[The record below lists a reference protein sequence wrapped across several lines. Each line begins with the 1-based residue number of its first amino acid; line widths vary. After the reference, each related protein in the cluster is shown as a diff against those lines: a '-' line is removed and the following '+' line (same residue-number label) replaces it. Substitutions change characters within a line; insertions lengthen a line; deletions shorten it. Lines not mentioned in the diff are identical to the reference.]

1 MSATG
6 MVGLKELCPMTITRS
21 VVRAVFTLASMPPLL
36 DFRADAQVNATATF
50 SGRVTDP
57 SGLAIERATVKVTRQ
72 TTGIEITHLTDSD
85 GLYTIALLKS
95 GVYSIQV
102 SAPGFTRQIRTNLR
116 LEIQQVAQEDFE
128 LQLGSLEQ
136 ELTVEGKAP
145 LLHTETTEM
154 GNVIHRELSEQ
165 LPLNGRN
172 FSQLALLVPGAA
184 PGPVGGIRTQG
195 NGNET
200 QRAGAEIVAGGAR
213 GSFNQFMI
221 DGIDDRDQSVGTVK
235 VFPNLESIEEFKV
248 QTANYDAQFSGGG
261 AVVNV
266 VTRSGGNQVHGSA
279 FEFLRNAALN
289 ARQFFDAGVPA
300 FQQNQFGLAIGG
312 PVKRNRTFFF
322 GDYQGLNVHS
332 SSTSILSQPTAAM
345 RNGDFT
351 DYPAIIHDPATYNPS
366 TNSRQPFANNTI
378 LPSAI
383 DPVAMNLLQ
392 VMALPN
398 LPGVKNNFRVNNLA
412 VQTQHQY
419 DVRVDHAF
427 SQRDEMFARVTHGFA
442 DIAFP
447 ATPVLIEGRINP
459 LAFAQGSATAGS
471 LRLNHAPSLQATW
484 QEIHQFSPNL
494 VNQLALG
501 YTRFALTV
509 SPLDEELNLA
519 ATLGLQ
525 GANTGPRSGAMSTL
539 AISGVQGTN
548 SSNVPEIVPQNTW
561 QLNDTV
567 SWVRGAHSI
576 RGGLSIIHNGF
587 GFFQLAAPA
596 GSLSFT
602 GTFTNNPAALSGTG
616 AGFADFLLGLPASST
631 KSVLATGVPYV
642 SYTEYGT
649 FLQDQWRVSGKLT
662 INAGLRWDLF
672 TPVQERYNRQS
683 NFLLDNS
690 RPEGGR
696 LALAGQNGVS
706 DTILALQ
713 RHDFS
718 PRLGIAYSLNS
729 KTVIRAAYGLFY
741 FNEQG
746 TGGSSRLFL
755 NYPFVQQFTVT
766 CSSTVPCLSTST
778 GIPQSASTNN
788 LPAVTYQPE
797 SNLTPNVQ
805 QWNFTVERQ
814 FGNSLVVR
822 GAYAGTKG
830 THLNLNVDE
839 NVAVPGAGPV
849 AARRPFPQYSTMSSL
864 EPRGP
869 SSYHALQL
877 SAEKR
882 LSASLS
888 FLGAY
893 TYGKSLD
900 QGAGGNS
907 STGESRINIQNPR
920 NLAADYGPSNFDIR
934 QRFTLSTLYQVPVG
948 HDRRFLANANRL
960 ADGILGGWQLGSIV
974 TVQTGMP
981 FSVSMATP
989 TSNTGTFQRPHRA
1002 CDGNLTGE
1010 RRSLAQ
1016 WYELSC
1022 FVAPPVFTFGNTGRN
1037 VLTGPGLATWD
1048 FSVNKDFRLTERLG
1062 LQFRTE
1068 FFNLLNHANF
1078 GLPNS
1083 SIGSAAAGTITTV
1096 ITNARQ
1102 VQFGLRLH
1110 W

>member
-1 MSATG
+1 
-6 MVGLKELCPMTITRS
+6 MTITRS
-21 VVRAVFTLASMPPLL
+21 VVRAVFTLAYMPPLL
-36 DFRADAQVNATATF
+36 EFRADAQVNATATF
-50 SGRVTDP
+50 AGRVMDP
-57 SGLAIERATVKVTRQ
+57 SGLAIARAMVKVTRQ
-72 TTGIEITHLTDSD
+72 ATGIEVTRSTDAD
-85 GLYTIALLKS
+85 GLYTIALLKP

-102 SAPGFTRQIRTNLR
+102 SAPGFARQTRTNLR

-128 LQLGSLEQ
+128 LQLGGLNQ
-136 ELTVEGKAP
+136 EVTVEGAAP
-145 LLHTETTEM
+145 LLHTQTTEI

-200 QRAGAEIVAGGAR
+200 QRAGAEIVADGAR

-248 QTANYDAQFSGGG
+248 QIGNYDAQFSSGG

-300 FQQNQFGLAIGG
+300 FQQNQFGFAIGG
-312 PVKRNRTFFF
+312 PIKRNRTFFF
-322 GDYQGLNVHS
+322 GDYQGLNVHT

-351 DYPAIIHDPATYNPS
+351 AYPAIIYDPITYNSS
-366 TNSRQPFANNTI
+366 TNTRQPFANNTI
-378 LPSAI
+378 TPALI
-383 DPVAMNLLQ
+383 DPVAKNLLQ

-398 LPGVKNNFRVNNLA
+398 LPGVRNNFRVNNLA
-412 VQTQHQY
+412 VQIQHQY

-427 SQRDEMFARVTHGFA
+427 SEHDEMFARFTHGYA
-442 DIAFP
+442 DITFP

-501 YTRFALTV
+501 YTRFALAV
-509 SPLDEELNLA
+509 SPLDADLNLA
-519 ATLGLQ
+519 AALGLQ
-525 GANTGPRSGAMSTL
+525 GANTGPRSGAMTTL

-548 SSNVPEIVPQNTW
+548 SSSVPEIVPQNTW
-561 QLNDTV
+561 QINDTF
-567 SWVRGAHSI
+567 SWVRGAHSL

-631 KSVLATGVPYV
+631 KSVLATGTPYV
-642 SYTEYGT
+642 TYTEYGA
-649 FLQDQWRVSGKLT
+649 FIQNQWRVSGKLT

-672 TPVQERYNRQS
+672 TPVKERYNRQS
-683 NFLLDNS
+683 NFLLDS
-690 RPEGGR
+690 GPEGGR

-718 PRLGIAYSLNS
+718 PRLGIAYSLNP

-766 CSSTVPCLSTST
+766 CSATVPCLSTST
-778 GIPQSASTNN
+778 GIPQRASANN
-788 LPAVTYQPE
+788 LPAITYQPE
-797 SNLTPNVQ
+797 SNLTPNIQ
-805 QWNFTVERQ
+805 QWNLTVERQ
-814 FGNSLVVR
+814 LSKSLVVR
-822 GAYAGTKG
+822 GAYIGTKG

-839 NVAVPGAGPV
+839 NVAVPGAGAVVP
-849 AARRPFPQYSTMSSL
+849 RRPFPQYSTMSSW

-869 SSYHALQL
+869 SSYHTLQL

-882 LSASLS
+882 LSAGLA

-920 NLAADYGPSNFDIR
+920 NLAADYGLSNFDIR
-934 QRFTLSTLYQVPVG
+934 QRFTLSTLYLVPVG
-948 HDRRFLANANRL
+948 HHRRFLANANRL
-960 ADGILGGWQLGSIV
+960 VDGFLGGWQLGSIV
-974 TVQTGMP
+974 TVQGGMP

-989 TSNTGTFQRPHRA
+989 TSNTGTFQRPHRV
-1002 CDGNLTGE
+1002 CDGNLSGSQ
-1010 RRSLAQ
+1010 RSLAQ
-1016 WYELSC
+1016 WYELAC
-1022 FVAPPVFTFGNTGRN
+1022 FVTPPAFTFGNTGRN
-1037 VLTGPGLATWD
+1037 TLIGPGLTTWD
-1048 FSVNKDFRLTERLG
+1048 FSVNKDFRLTERVG
-1062 LQFRTE
+1062 LQLRSE

-1078 GLPNS
+1078 GLPNA
-1083 SIGSAAAGTITTV
+1083 SIGSAAAATITNV